1 MPATKIALQFRG
13 YWRDINVAYIPPIS
27 GIYCVYSCFNNAWN
41 NMLTLNELFYIGLA
55 NDGRQRLAK
64 HERKQDWI
72 ERLRPGEELCYNFAP
87 IMWPN
92 RERAEA
98 AMIHEHHPWAN
109 DEYVTN
115 FPFDRTTIVVSGDCL
130 RLRMVFT
137 LDRFEMGGYEAA
149 LRQSRRDPVC
159 AYFYCAT
166 LFPSVEA
173 ARLVFRPRWRV
184 RLGLSVPRVDACF
197 LRATQ
202 LLTHLACHFLGTR
215 GRPMQQFLEYLHD
228 QGGRHARIFFLPISS
243 RSNCKNHRANSVSV
257 MWWCQ
262 PVQLLT
268 S

>member
-159 AYFYCAT
+159 AYGYDAKSPTPVPSYSSYENPYQISPLLDALCPAYGNAAKSPTCAIVYVLRKPLSDIT
-166 LFPSVEA
+166 PIGCPL
-173 ARLVFRPRWRV
+173 RLR
-184 RLGLSVPRVDACF
+184 
-197 LRATQ
+197 
-202 LLTHLACHFLGTR
+202 
-215 GRPMQQFLEYLHD
+215 
-228 QGGRHARIFFLPISS
+228 
-243 RSNCKNHRANSVSV
+243 
-257 MWWCQ
+257 
-262 PVQLLT
+262 
-268 S
+268 